1 MEGQGVLHAQ
11 LVCGQDAA
19 VEDVQRAARVPGRP
33 EGMGAMALSVTTPV
47 QTALCSGY
55 ARRKSAI
62 VSFAPP
68 PAVPYPFRVS
78 LKVSETV
85 ALEAFAPE
93 RNRKRASAAKTVCL
107 PSRRASE
114 VDGGTKGPT
123 ENRGPTYMMDF

>member
-55 ARRKSAI
+55 AR
-62 VSFAPP
+62 
-68 PAVPYPFRVS
+68 
-78 LKVSETV
+78 
-85 ALEAFAPE
+85 
-93 RNRKRASAAKTVCL
+93 
-107 PSRRASE
+107 
-114 VDGGTKGPT
+114 
-123 ENRGPTYMMDF
+123 